1 MSGSSRKKRAKRAAR
16 TAAAQQEAERAR
28 IQAETESMQRGIGEE
43 LAGRRRARM
52 RGGMGLL
59 SSARM
64 ASGSSRVGMGT
75 DEETLG

>member
-1 MSGSSRKKRAKRAAR
+1 MGGSSKKKRAKRRAR
-16 TAAAQQEAERAR
+16 AAAAQQEAERAR
-28 IQAETESMQRGIGEE
+28 IQAETESMQRGMGEE

-59 SSARM
+59 SSARI
-64 ASGSSRVGMGT
+64 GMGT